1 MDMKEVISLEDILKQ
16 LYSISGILIDVYDL
30 EGRSIARYPDQGA
43 LFCSLVGADAAGCRR
58 CEQDNQKAFAAVRK
72 EHKFHLYR
80 CHMGLYEAVFP
91 LYHYGRLAGYMMT
104 GQMLENS
111 EEAAQEVIK
120 KARQADLGDEDKIQK
135 AVNSLVR
142 IAPEE
147 IETFVTMCRV
157 CADYIANHH
166 QFPVT
171 ATGTARELVRYLEEH
186 YRENITLE
194 GLCRWF
200 GYSRTRLNQLFR
212 EYTGTSICR
221 YLMDIRLENAC
232 KSLRNSELSIYSI
245 ATESGFSNQN
255 YFSRQFKKY
264 IGCTP
269 GEYRKNKEYL
279 KDKKKPGKS
288 LET

>member
-1 MDMKEVISLEDILKQ
+1 MKEDISLNDILKQ
-16 LYSISGILIDVYDL
+16 LYTISGILIDVYDL
-30 EGRSIARYPDQGA
+30 EGHSIARYPDQGA
-43 LFCSLVGADAAGCRR
+43 LFCRLVNSAAAGRRR
-58 CEQDNQKAFAAVRK
+58 CEQDNQEAFATVRK

-104 GQMLENS
+104 GQMLENN
-111 EEAAQEVIK
+111 EETVRKVVK
-120 KARQADLGDEDKIQK
+120 KALQLNLGEKDEIRK
-135 AVNSLVR
+135 AVDGLVR

-147 IETFVTMCRV
+147 IETFTTMCRV

-171 ATGTARELVRYLEEH
+171 AVGTARELVRYLEEH
-186 YRENITLE
+186 YRENITLD

-221 YLMDIRLENAC
+221 YLMNVRLENAC
-232 KSLRNSELSIYSI
+232 KSLLSTRQSVYSI
-245 ATESGFSNQN
+245 AMESGFSNQN

-269 GEYRKNKEYL
+269 GEYRKNKEYPEG
-279 KDKKKPGKS
+279 KK
-288 LET
+288 

>member
-1 MDMKEVISLEDILKQ
+1 MSETISLEDILKQ
-16 LYSISGILIDVYDL
+16 LYAISGILIDVYDL
-30 EGRSIARYPDQGA
+30 EGNHVARYPDRGA
-43 LFCSLVGADAAGCRR
+43 HFCSLVSRNHQGCIQCGR
-58 CEQDNQKAFAAVRK
+58 DNKEAFATVQRERK
-72 EHKFHLYR
+72 AHIYK

-104 GQMLENS
+104 GQILEKRKGAKEEVMRKARLLGLGS
-111 EEAAQEVIK
+111 EEEIRESVEK
-120 KARQADLGDEDKIQK
+120 
-135 AVNSLVR
+135 LVR
-142 IAPEE
+142 IDMEE
-147 IETFVTMCRV
+147 IGTFVTMCRI

-171 ATGTARELVRYLEEH
+171 ATGTAREIVRYLEDH

-212 EYTGTSICR
+212 EYTGTSVYR
-221 YLMDIRLENAC
+221 YLIGLRLAAAC
-232 KSLRNSELSIYSI
+232 RSLRNSKKSIYSI
-245 ATESGFSNQN
+245 AMENGFSSQN

-269 GEYRKNKEYL
+269 GEYRKSKE
-279 KDKKKPGKS
+279 KEES
-288 LET
+288 